1 MAGLL
6 PLVLANVL
14 KSMNGGILYAFR
26 GLYLAVIYFTVHLCE
41 FLGFQMLQEI
51 LMSDTLDT
59 IIKFS
64 IFNGFAITLLIIEV
78 YVMLIVM
85 NKRGKR
91 SEAQESSEMAS
102 EEMQDAQEGDR
113 FRLKITLFF

>member
-1 MAGLL
+1 
-6 PLVLANVL
+6 
-14 KSMNGGILYAFR
+14 
-26 GLYLAVIYFTVHLCE
+26 
-41 FLGFQMLQEI
+41 MLQEI

-113 FRLKITLFF
+113 FLLKITLFF

>member
-1 MAGLL
+1 
-6 PLVLANVL
+6 
-14 KSMNGGILYAFR
+14 
-26 GLYLAVIYFTVHLCE
+26 
-41 FLGFQMLQEI
+41 MLQEI

-113 FRLKITLFF
+113 FRLKITLFFWKH